1 MCIISL
7 KDSDNLNRLK
17 IIQLCSLVTMGGGPG
32 NNNTWRRKKKP
43 KLAEINPQINHNFQL
58 PIIPITLGFY

>member
-17 IIQLCSLVTMGGGPG
+17 RIQLCSLVTTGGES